1 MMPTFDPAAFDA
13 YARLMSRPDAA
24 DLPRRAHIYRYEGDP
39 NRRTTRL
46 PGILMGWLQRR
57 HLAVDVEEPLAAAT
71 RGSNARGRRLRPDL
85 RLLRPTGTC

>member
-1 MMPTFDPAAFDA
+1 MMRTFDPAA
-13 YARLMSRPDAA
+13 YAAFTRLMSRPDPA

-39 NRRTTRL
+39 NRRTTRF

-57 HLAVDVEEPLAAAT
+57 HLAIDVEEPLAAAT
-71 RGSNARGRRLRPDL
+71 RDSNARGRRMRPDL